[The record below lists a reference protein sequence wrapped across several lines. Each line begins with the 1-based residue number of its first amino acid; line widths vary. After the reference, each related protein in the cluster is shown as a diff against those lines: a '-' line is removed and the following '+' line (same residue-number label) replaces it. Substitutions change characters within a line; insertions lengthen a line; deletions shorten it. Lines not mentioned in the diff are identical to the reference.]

1 MRLGRL
7 LEVDLENFVLE
18 IEDIGYGNVAL
29 KPRRVKDWKFIV
41 FQ

>member
-29 KPRRVKDWKFIV
+29 KLRVKDWKFIV